1 MYIFEFLIRKQALI
15 NGKKIITKINL
26 KMELNKI
33 IKILEEH
40 NYKYQVKNQ
49 IIVVSLEFSQNVV
62 IDLSNS
68 SKIVI
73 PDDLVNWNFLTGCI
87 KMSLKNAILY
97 NFVLLIFFGFFCQY
111 AAFIEYNFTS
121 LLLTF
126 IAWVLLFSIFYLIKL
141 ESFKLQFKILT
152 KEM

>member
-1 MYIFEFLIRKQALI
+1 
-15 NGKKIITKINL
+15 
-26 KMELNKI
+26 MELNKI

-40 NYKYQVKNQ
+40 NYKYKVKNQ
-49 IIVVSLEFSQNVV
+49 VIVVSLEFSQNVV

-73 PDDLVNWNFLTGCI
+73 SDDLVNWNFLTGCI

-111 AAFIEYNFTS
+111 AAFIDYNFTS

-126 IAWVLLFSIFYLIKL
+126 IAWVLLFSVFYLIKL

-152 KEM
+152 KKM

>member
-1 MYIFEFLIRKQALI
+1 
-15 NGKKIITKINL
+15 
-26 KMELNKI
+26 MELNKI

-40 NYKYQVKNQ
+40 NYKYKVKNQ

-68 SKIVI
+68 SKII
-73 PDDLVNWNFLTGCI
+73 ISDDLVNWNFLTGCI

-97 NFVLLIFFGFFCQY
+97 NFILLIFFGFFCQY
-111 AAFIEYNFTS
+111 ATFINYNLNS

-141 ESFKLQFKILT
+141 ESFKLQFKMLT
-152 KEM
+152 KEIE

>member
-1 MYIFEFLIRKQALI
+1 
-15 NGKKIITKINL
+15 
-26 KMELNKI
+26 MELNKI
-33 IKILEEH
+33 TKILEEN
-40 NYKYQVKNQ
+40 NYKYKVKNQ
-49 IIVVSLEFSQNVV
+49 IIVVSLEFSQNVI
-62 IDLSNS
+62 IDLSDS
-68 SKIVI
+68 SKII
-73 PDDLVNWNFLTGCI
+73 ISDNFDNWNFLTGYI

-111 AAFIEYNFTS
+111 AAFIDYNFTS

-152 KEM
+152 KQTQ

>member
-1 MYIFEFLIRKQALI
+1 
-15 NGKKIITKINL
+15 
-26 KMELNKI
+26 MELNKI
-33 IKILEEH
+33 IKLLEEH
-40 NYKYQVKNQ
+40 NYKYKVKNQ
-49 IIVVSLEFSQNVV
+49 VIVVSLEFSQNVV
-62 IDLSNS
+62 IDLSNA

-73 PDDLVNWNFLTGCI
+73 SDDLVNWNFLTGCI

>member
-1 MYIFEFLIRKQALI
+1 
-15 NGKKIITKINL
+15 
-26 KMELNKI
+26 MELNKI
-33 IKILEEH
+33 TKILEEN
-40 NYKYQVKNQ
+40 NYKYKVKNQ
-49 IIVVSLEFSQNVV
+49 IIVVSLEFSQNVI
-62 IDLSNS
+62 IDLSDS
-68 SKIVI
+68 SKII
-73 PDDLVNWNFLTGCI
+73 ISDNFDNWNFLTGYI

-111 AAFIEYNFTS
+111 AAFIDYNFTC

-152 KEM
+152 K

>member
-1 MYIFEFLIRKQALI
+1 
-15 NGKKIITKINL
+15 
-26 KMELNKI
+26 MELNKI

>member
-1 MYIFEFLIRKQALI
+1 
-15 NGKKIITKINL
+15 
-26 KMELNKI
+26 MELNKI

-40 NYKYQVKNQ
+40 NYKYIVKNQ
-49 IIVVSLEFSQNVV
+49 VIVVSLEFSQNVV
-62 IDLSNS
+62 INLSNA

-73 PDDLVNWNFLTGCI
+73 SDDLVNWNFLTGCI

-111 AAFIEYNFTS
+111 AAFIDYNFNS

-126 IAWVLLFSIFYLIKL
+126 IAWVLLFSVFYLIKL